1 MTSNIR
7 PYTIA
12 NITTITNIYFLPF
25 QPHCRHILLVQYDN
39 YTSFRHYNV
48 LITFFGHIICYINE
62 SQMSTTVYHSF
73 MKARM
78 LKNEDQRNGDQRYI
92 TNADNKHIPI
102 HHKKQ
107 KKVYIVILGAPL
119 TVILYIYILPQ
130 ILIFTLIYSFRKVI
144 L

>member
-1 MTSNIR
+1 
-7 PYTIA
+7 
-12 NITTITNIYFLPF
+12 
-25 QPHCRHILLVQYDN
+25 
-39 YTSFRHYNV
+39 
-48 LITFFGHIICYINE
+48 
-62 SQMSTTVYHSF
+62 MSTTVYHSF

-119 TVILYIYILPQ
+119 TVYIYIYILPQ